1 VWVIVS
7 CAAFALPAWAAWR
20 LIEMNQQEQ
29 RVLGDRQRRQA
40 GDRGWA

>member
-1 VWVIVS
+1 MIVS

-20 LIEMNQQEQ
+20 LIAMNEEEQ
-29 RVLGDRQRRQA
+29 RMLDDRQRRRP